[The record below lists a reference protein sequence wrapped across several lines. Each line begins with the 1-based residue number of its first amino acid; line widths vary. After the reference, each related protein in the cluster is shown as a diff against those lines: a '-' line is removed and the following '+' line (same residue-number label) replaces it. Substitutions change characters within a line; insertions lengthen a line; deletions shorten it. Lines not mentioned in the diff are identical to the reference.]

1 MSEVGGGGKVIQNLR
16 KDNRE
21 VRLFFFFIYPQYE
34 KVQDCGNVLKYSN
47 TGKYEVNLGDPN
59 T

>member
-1 MSEVGGGGKVIQNLR
+1 MSGVGGHGEVIQNLR

-21 VRLFFFFIYPQYE
+21 VRLFFFIYPQYE
-34 KVQDCGNVLKYSN
+34 KVQDRGNVLKCSN
-47 TGKYEVNLGDPN
+47 KGEYEVKLGDPD